1 MSVTLVIRA
10 IKHRSQSLQ
19 VLTQSAVDFYPV
31 LYEVY
36 KMARRFEFQDDG
48 SSKFW
53 EVELNG
59 VSVTTS
65 WGRIGTNGQSKS
77 KDFDSEAKAKKE
89 YDKLIAEK
97 ISKGYVEVASQTNS
111 GISAKVED
119 SVPNKTS
126 SSESST
132 LEDIFFCMKLWLK
145 EHDGAIVHSFA
156 KTEPTEE
163 LAELKEQVGKKL
175 PDDLVTLFKT
185 FNRIDDDVQE
195 KEITTR
201 LFGGF
206 FLMPLR
212 GVDGVLMEH
221 ESFEDMEYTGGA
233 AEGPVKRMYYNA
245 LWVPF
250 AKDFG
255 GNFIGVDL
263 DPAKGGDRGQVIRFG
278 RDEVPTVLAPDLV
291 HFFVETCLDVG
302 VDLPSSLHEFV
313 GDVHKKAK
321 VISLYSDDESADE
334 EADEEQVRKPV
345 SEKQK
350 SSFAKISGV
359 AKSILREPSMI
370 CSGLEFL
377 LQSLESEKDSVRA
390 SAMEEINELA
400 CEKLYFDDMLEP
412 EECGE
417 IHALLQ
423 RSAEK
428 IQSLLVNATTK
439 TEAEEAMKALAELKY
454 EQALPDI
461 VKWLEN
467 PKTRLEAVW
476 CIGKFGEASTAA
488 ASELINI
495 VDVYHKQMGTQG
507 EIFDTV
513 EAALIGLE
521 EMNYVPR
528 DNDEIFGALVV
539 SRDASIAALCC
550 RLLSR
555 NAALARKYTDYIKPL
570 VHDRRGRLSES
581 AQQALSAA
589 R

>member
-1 MSVTLVIRA
+1 
-10 IKHRSQSLQ
+10 
-19 VLTQSAVDFYPV
+19 
-31 LYEVY
+31 
-36 KMARRFEFQDDG
+36 MARRFEFKDG
-48 SSKFW
+48 SSSKFW
-53 EVELNG
+53 EVELSG

-65 WGRIGTNGQSKS
+65 WGRIGTNGQSKA

-97 ISKGYVEVASQTNS
+97 LSKGYVEVASEAS
-111 GISAKVED
+111 SVSSAPVEAT
-119 SVPNKTS
+119 VS
-126 SSESST
+126 SKSANSESSV

-145 EHDGAIVHSFA
+145 EHDGAIVHSFG

-233 AEGPVKRMYYNA
+233 AEGPVKRMYYNE

-291 HFFVETCLDVG
+291 HFFVGTCLDVG
-302 VDLPSSLHEFV
+302 VDLPSSMNELV
-313 GDVHKKAK
+313 GEVHKKAK
-321 VISLYSDDESADE
+321 VISLYSEDEHADEDGDDEHADE
-334 EADEEQVRKPV
+334 DAEESVDDDAAESVDEKPV
-345 SEKQK
+345 RREKSKKQE

-377 LQSLESEKDSVRA
+377 LQSLDSEKDSVRA

-400 CEKLYFDDMLEP
+400 CEKLYFDDMVEP

-417 IHALLQ
+417 IHALLH
-423 RSAEK
+423 RCAEK
-428 IQSLLVNATTK
+428 IQSLLVVATTK